1 MKQLHHWVPTLM
13 SATPPPPYDMS
24 KYTDED
30 LWGIIVSNNQN
41 LALRGAALKE
51 KEHRNHAREDARD
64 VKQLAIAQAAA
75 KAAKMA
81 AWAATFAAAGGIAQ
95 AIIAALK

>member
-1 MKQLHHWVPTLM
+1 M
-13 SATPPPPYDMS
+13 STTPPYDMS
-24 KYTDED
+24 NYSDED
-30 LWGIIVSNNQN
+30 LLSITVSDNQN

-51 KEHRNHAREDARD
+51 KERRNHAREDARD
-64 VKQLAIAQAAA
+64 AKQLAIAQAAA

-81 AWAATFAAAGGIAQ
+81 AWAATFAAAGAIAQ